1 MMTGVTNSSSTD
13 LAVAAFREVI
23 VPLARA
29 GQAYRLDFT
38 PEAKEG
44 SYFVRPQRPSL
55 TREDLEAMGRSGEL
69 SALDALWRAQ
79 RCEWLF
85 ELVPRLAALAERI
98 STERGAVEA
107 TPETPSHLI
116 YQMF

>member
-1 MMTGVTNSSSTD
+1 MTGATNSSSTD
-13 LAVAAFREVI
+13 LAVAAFREII
-23 VPLARA
+23 VPLARV
-29 GQAYRLDFT
+29 GRAYRLDFT
-38 PEAKEG
+38 PEVKDG
-44 SYFVRPQRPSL
+44 SYFVRPRRSSL
-55 TREDLEAMGRSGEL
+55 SREDMAAMGRSGEL
-69 SALDALWRAQ
+69 AALDALWRAQ
-79 RCEWLF
+79 GRERLL

>member
-1 MMTGVTNSSSTD
+1 MMTGATNSSSTD

-38 PEAKEG
+38 PEVKDG
-44 SYFVRPQRPSL
+44 SYFVRPMRPSL
-55 TREDLEAMGRSGEL
+55 RREDMEAMGRTGEL
-69 SALDALWRAQ
+69 TALDTLWRAQ

-85 ELVPRLAALAERI
+85 DLVPRLAALAERI
-98 STERGAVEA
+98 SAERGAVEA
-107 TPETPSHLI
+107 TPETPSELI